1 MNPHPNHIA
10 IIMDG
15 NGRWSKKRLM
25 PRSVGHLMGAS
36 NLRSVVKACV
46 QKKVKHVTVFAFST
60 ENWRR
65 PPEEVATL
73 FDLFV
78 RYLKTELTELQ
89 SQGIRLRV
97 IGDHS
102 AFTPELQAQI
112 NLSERLTAQGT
123 SLDLTV
129 AINYGGRWDIL
140 QATRAW
146 QNAHPY
152 ESLEQLTKEGLEP
165 YLSTHPLPEPDLLIR
180 TGGESRLSNF
190 LIWQCAYT
198 ELYFTDVLW
207 PEFDDQALQAALDW
221 YTQRVRRFGKTDEQI
236 KPHASKKLKA
246 QPSHS
251 GESPSDPVALKVEM
265 NSVTHTGTNA
275 GTHPSTH
282 PISNPSSN
290 PSSKRPLF
298 LK

>member
-1 MNPHPNHIA
+1 MNSHPNHIV

-36 NLRSVVKACV
+36 NLRTVVKSCV
-46 QKKVKHVTVFAFST
+46 QKKVKHLTVFAFST

-78 RYLKTELTELQ
+78 RYLKTEIAELQ
-89 SQGIRLRV
+89 EQGIRLRV
-97 IGDHS
+97 IGDQS
-102 AFTPELQAQI
+102 AFTPELQEQI
-112 NLSERLTAQGT
+112 NLSQRLTAQGMVM
-123 SLDLTV
+123 DLTV

-152 ESLEQLTKEGLEP
+152 ESLEQLTAEGLEP
-165 YLSTHPLPEPDLLIR
+165 YLCTHPLPEPDLLIR
-180 TGGESRLSNF
+180 TGGESRVSNF

-198 ELYFTDVLW
+198 ELFFSEVLW
-207 PEFDDQALQAALDW
+207 PEFDDHELQTAIDW
-221 YTQRVRRFGKTDEQI
+221 YAQRVRRFGKTDEQI
-236 KPHASKKLKA
+236 KGSLAHQRGALQSA
-246 QPSHS
+246 VSADV
-251 GESPSDPVALKVEM
+251 SPAVNA
-265 NSVTHTGTNA
+265 TH
-275 GTHPSTH
+275 
-282 PISNPSSN
+282 SSN
-290 PSSKRPLF
+290 STNSTTTRPLF

>member
-1 MNPHPNHIA
+1 MNSHPNHIV

-36 NLRSVVKACV
+36 NLRSVVKSCV
-46 QKKVKHVTVFAFST
+46 QKKVKHLTVFAFST

-78 RYLKTELTELQ
+78 RYLKTEITELQ

-97 IGDHS
+97 IGDQS
-102 AFTPELQAQI
+102 AFTPELQEQI
-112 NLSERLTAQGT
+112 NLSQRLTANGT
-123 SLDLTV
+123 VLDLTV

-152 ESLEQLTKEGLEP
+152 ESLEQLTQEGLEP
-165 YLSTHPLPEPDLLIR
+165 YLCTYPLPEPDLLIR

-198 ELYFTDVLW
+198 ELYFSDVLW
-207 PEFDDQALQAALDW
+207 PEFDEHELQSAMDW
-221 YTQRVRRFGKTDEQI
+221 YAQRVRRYGKTDEQI
-236 KPHASKKLKA
+236 KASMSKKIESGKA
-246 QPSHS
+246 TGGVSPVTTASSLPSRS
-251 GESPSDPVALKVEM
+251 
-265 NSVTHTGTNA
+265 
-275 GTHPSTH
+275 
-282 PISNPSSN
+282 SSN
-290 PSSKRPLF
+290 GSNMATRPLF

>member
-1 MNPHPNHIA
+1 MNSHPNHIV

-36 NLRSVVKACV
+36 NLRSVVKSCV
-46 QKKVKHVTVFAFST
+46 QKKVKHLTVFAFST

-78 RYLKTELTELQ
+78 RYLKTEITELQ

-97 IGDHS
+97 IGDQS
-102 AFTPELQAQI
+102 AFTPELQEQI
-112 NLSERLTAQGT
+112 NLSQRLTAQG
-123 SLDLTV
+123 SVLDLTV

-152 ESLEQLTKEGLEP
+152 ESLDQLTQEGLEP
-165 YLSTHPLPEPDLLIR
+165 YLCTHPLPEPDLLIR

-198 ELYFTDVLW
+198 ELYFSDVLW
-207 PEFDDQALQAALDW
+207 PEFDEHELQTAIDW
-221 YTQRVRRFGKTDEQI
+221 YAQRVRRYGKTDEQI
-236 KPHASKKLKA
+236 KASSSKKIEA
-246 QPSHS
+246 STPHSASHS
-251 GESPSDPVALKVEM
+251 
-265 NSVTHTGTNA
+265 
-275 GTHPSTH
+275 STATT
-282 PISNPSSN
+282 SSN
-290 PSSKRPLF
+290 SATRPLF